1 MKRIPKE
8 IITAVNA
15 LLAPYGES
23 FDPAA
28 TVDSQYLNFAEAV
41 SYTKLSR
48 STLTRAIRSG
58 KLPKPF
64 QPTGQPNS
72 IMLFRRSDLDS
83 FIQGTA

>member
-8 IITAVNA
+8 IVTAVNA

-23 FDPAA
+23 FTPN
-28 TVDSQYLNFAEAV
+28 TVESEYLSFPEAV

-58 KLPKPF
+58 KLPRPF
-64 QPTGQPNS
+64 QPTGQRNS
-72 IMLFRRSDLDS
+72 LMLFKRSDLDA